1 MLSRHNLKI
10 IDYNF
15 INDKDKRGNS
25 MTILATTNES
35 SLDESKLVFTN
46 MLDSLKKIDPYNVF
60 ADKINKS
67 HKKLKKYIIN
77 KNNQN
82 LTIAGYGAAGRGV
95 DTCVIAGI
103 TKNDLIA
110 IYDKNPFFDNK
121 EMPVS
126 RIPVKNPD
134 TLFKDNPDEL
144 IVFSYGYIDEIKTY
158 YSNYDG
164 KIISMLDIMNSK

>member
-1 MLSRHNLKI
+1 MRNVKSYI
-10 IDYNF
+10 NF
-15 INDKDKRGNS
+15 
-25 MTILATTNES
+25 
-35 SLDESKLVFTN
+35 
-46 MLDSLKKIDPYNVF
+46 SLKVEI
-60 ADKINKS
+60 A
-67 HKKLKKYIIN
+67 HKKLHKYIN
-77 KNNQN
+77 DRNNN
-82 LTIAGYGAAGRGV
+82 GKIVAGYGAAGRGV

-110 IYDKNPFFDNK
+110 VYDKNPFFENK

-126 RIPVKNPD
+126 RIPVKKPD